1 MIIDSHTH
9 IREGK
14 GEVKNFLKAMDENH
28 IDMAIVHPI
37 VPGDEDLGYS
47 DNAFVARLVRE
58 YPDRLMGYACVV
70 PTEPDA
76 KDQLRKAIETYG
88 LKGLKLHPPLQN
100 FSMLDPRVGPVI
112 ETCIDMD
119 LPILIHTGPIYSQFA
134 PLRYSDSTVIDDLAI
149 RYPEAKFI
157 VAHGNPFTL
166 DPVLVAKH
174 PNVYFDTTIV
184 FSHWVS
190 LFPQLGP
197 DIYDQMRTDDRIL
210 FGTDA
215 NPLRTAR
222 FAQNMEPLMN
232 MDVSQERKDKLF
244 GGNIARLLKLNL

>member
-9 IREGK
+9 VRENK
-14 GEVKNFLKAMDENH
+14 GDVRDFLKAMDENG

-37 VPGDEDLGYS
+37 VPGSEDLGYS
-47 DNAFVARLVRE
+47 DNAFVARLVKQ

-70 PTEPDA
+70 PTEPGA
-76 KDQLRKAIETYG
+76 KDELRRAIETYG
-88 LKGLKLHPPLQN
+88 LRGLKLHPPLQN

-112 ETCIDMD
+112 ETCIDMN
-119 LPILIHTGPIYSQFA
+119 LPILIHTGPIYDRFA
-134 PLRYSDSTVIDDLAI
+134 PLRYSDATVIDDLAI
-149 RYPEAKFI
+149 RYPEATFI
-157 VAHGNPFTL
+157 IAHG
-166 DPVLVAKH
+166 DPLSLTPNIVAKH
-174 PNVYFDTTIV
+174 PHVYFDTTIT
-184 FSHWVS
+184 FSRYVR

-197 DIYDQMRTDDRIL
+197 DIFEQMRTDDRIL

-222 FAQNMEPLMN
+222 FKQNLEPLQN

-244 GGNIARLLKLNL
+244 YKNISRLLGLGF

>member
-37 VPGDEDLGYS
+37 VPGDDDLGYS

-134 PLRYSDSTVIDDLAI
+134 PLRYSDSTVIDDLGHSLS
-149 RYPEAKFI
+149 RAKFI

-184 FSHWVS
+184 
-190 LFPQLGP
+190 LFPLGQP
-197 DIYDQMRTDDRIL
+197 LPAARPGHLRPGCAPMTAYSSARTPTRC
-210 FGTDA
+210 A
-215 NPLRTAR
+215 RRASPRTWSR
-222 FAQNMEPLMN
+222 
-232 MDVSQERKDKLF
+232 
-244 GGNIARLLKLNL
+244 

>member
-9 IREGK
+9 IRKGK
-14 GEVKNFLKAMDENH
+14 GNIKDFFDGMDANG

-37 VPGDEDLGYS
+37 VPSDDEMGLS
-47 DNAFVARLVRE
+47 DNEFVGKLVQQ

-76 KDQLRKAIETYG
+76 PQQLRAAIEKWG

-112 ETCIDMD
+112 EACIDLD
-119 LPILIHTGPIYSQFA
+119 LPILIHTGPIYSHAARMEYSSSA
-134 PLRYSDSTVIDDLAI
+134 PIDDLAI

-157 VAHGNPFTL
+157 IAHGNPFGD
-166 DPVLVAKH
+166 DPVIVAKH
-174 PNVYFDTTIV
+174 PNVYMDTTIV
-184 FSHWVS
+184 FSQWVD

-197 DIYDQMRTDDRIL
+197 AIFKWMRTDDRIM

-215 NPLRTAR
+215 NPKNPAR
-222 FAQNMEPLMN
+222 FALNLDPIKRL
-232 MDVSQERKDKLF
+232 DITQEQMDKLLC
-244 GGNIARLLKLNL
+244 GNIKKLLKLDI

>member
-9 IREGK
+9 IRENQ

-37 VPGDEDLGYS
+37 VPGSENLGYS
-47 DNAFVARLVRE
+47 DNAFVGRLVKE

-70 PTEPDA
+70 PTEEGASDE
-76 KDQLRKAIETYG
+76 LRKAVEVYG

-100 FSMLDPRVGPVI
+100 FSMADPRVGKVI

-134 PLRYSDSTVIDDLAI
+134 PLSYSDSLIIDDLAI

-157 VAHGNPFTL
+157 IAHGNPFTM
-166 DPVLVAKH
+166 DPIMVAKH
-174 PNVYFDTTIV
+174 PNVYMDTTVV
-184 FSHWVS
+184 FSQWVK

-197 DIYDQMRTDDRIL
+197 ATFEFMRTDDRIM

-215 NPLRTAR
+215 NPLRTFR
-222 FAQNMEPLMN
+222 FKDGLDPLLS
-232 MDVSQERKDKLF
+232 MDISEETRDKLLC
-244 GGNIARLLKLNL
+244 GNIKKLLKLDI